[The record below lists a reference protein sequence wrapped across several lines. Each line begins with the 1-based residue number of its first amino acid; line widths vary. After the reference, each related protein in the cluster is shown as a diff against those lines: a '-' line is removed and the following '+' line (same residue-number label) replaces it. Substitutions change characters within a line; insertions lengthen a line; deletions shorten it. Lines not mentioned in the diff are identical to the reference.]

1 MAETKNLNLSQTRF
15 LQPLRSNTVHTTVQA
30 AIEDIQAIQSSLAT
44 TTHSDG
50 ISVIARYKLPDTTET
65 KSVLGIYSYVGNS
78 FTYFVHDYDTIEK
91 VIKRVSNLE
100 TLVGEKSISEQIA
113 EAITTELA
121 KLDVAAIG
129 GNGKLVTTVSQ
140 TDGRISAEVIDATAA
155 NIAVADTTNVFT
167 ATNVEGVLVEIDTA
181 YKAADANLQKAIDEL
196 ETAINDLDST
206 AISTNGQ
213 YVNITV
219 VQTDGELTSAT
230 VDETALN
237 TKIDAL
243 QKEIDNVEISVKAAM
258 TKVQLGEDEAHLELS
273 ETVSTD
279 NAITYILSTK
289 DVASASALTEE
300 ISNRETAINNLLGS
314 VEETDAKTIAALNDK
329 IEAVSDA
336 AKSYKIEPASIDELG
351 TNVKEAWKLTDEKGT
366 QAGSTIV
373 IYKDSSL
380 EKVELVGQELQFT
393 YLLANGN
400 TSMVPVDV
408 SNFLAESEFKNGLQV
423 VDHIV
428 SVKLAEGSEDFLSV
442 GEDGIKLSGVQDAI
456 NDAVAAEASART
468 DADNAILGDVKT
480 YNTLGKLEDAIEAL
494 ETAIGEGGSVTTQ
507 ITNAINDLDYT
518 DAAVDGS
525 YVSQVTQTDGVIAVQ
540 RVELPSTSITSPQE
554 ALAYQSATIAYEI
567 VQEKGKIT
575 SLNIVGNNIASQEE
589 LTDLSNRLDNLSNKT
604 ITAISVNEVGA
615 TITNK
620 VATVTVEGDNIAVSS
635 EYGDAVTYPTLSNTA
650 VTFTAVEGSD
660 KVDDAIKKLDQ
671 NVATLVQEVLNNEE
685 VTAAA
690 LTKHNESCGFD
701 ENANYI
707 VNENATYISAA
718 TSLAEADNLLDAA
731 INNEVDSLRQYIE
744 QVSNNAISVVN
755 GNGINITSSGTQKTI
770 AAVAKVDDSLIEV
783 TTDGIGIKEDG
794 YIDCGTF

>member
-91 VIKRVSNLE
+91 VIERVSNLE
-100 TLVGEKSISEQIA
+100 TLVGEKSISEQIT
-113 EAITTELA
+113 EAITAELA

-206 AISTNGQ
+206 ATSTNGQ

-243 QKEIDNVEISVKAAM
+243 QKEIDNVEISAKAAM
-258 TKVQLGEDEAHLELS
+258 TKVQLGEDEAHLDLS

-554 ALAYQSATIAYEI
+554 ALAYQSASIAYEI

-575 SLNIVGNNIASQEE
+575 SLSIVGNNIASQEE

-635 EYGDAVTYPTLSNTA
+635 EYGDTVTYPTLSNTA

-660 KVDDAIKKLDQ
+660 KVDAAIKKLDQ

-701 ENANYI
+701 ENANYV
-707 VNENATYISAA
+707 VNESATYISGA

-731 INNEVDSLRQYIE
+731 INNVYDELQQQIN
-744 QVSNNAISVVN
+744 QVSNNAISVVG
-755 GNGINITSSGTQKTI
+755 GNGINITSNDTEKTI
-770 AAVAKVDDSLIEV
+770 TAVAKVDDSLIEV
-783 TTDGIGIKEDG
+783 TENGIGIKENG